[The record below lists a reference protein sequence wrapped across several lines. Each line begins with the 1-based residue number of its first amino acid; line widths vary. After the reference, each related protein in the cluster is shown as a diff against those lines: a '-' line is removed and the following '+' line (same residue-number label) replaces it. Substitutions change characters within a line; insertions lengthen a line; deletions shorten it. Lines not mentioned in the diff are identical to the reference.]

1 MCVCV
6 GWKGEHQKSIKRS
19 SDFYPRVRSLFCF
32 VQSIPKKISFFSLH
46 FFFLSSSSLFKVSV
60 SYFFFHFQRLPQLF
74 FSRGERKKK
83 KRKFLKLQRPAP
95 MAVYV
100 CACLVWVVYI
110 FVSRLFTLFF
120 HILGHHAL
128 ILLFIVFSDFYDSQ
142 ESVGDQEE
150 TQRLRF
156 HGTAGPAPYRPRK
169 IGRKKKIWAKW
180 NNKWTFEAIHAI

>member
-1 MCVCV
+1 MD

-32 VQSIPKKISFFSLH
+32 VQSIPKKISFSLYISSFLLLLLLYLRFPFPIS
-46 FFFLSSSSLFKVSV
+46 FFIFKDFLN
-60 SYFFFHFQRLPQLF
+60 YFLV
-74 FSRGERKKK
+74 GEKERK

-169 IGRKKKIWAKW
+169 IGRKKDLGKVK
-180 NNKWTFEAIHAI
+180 